1 MDMKNLK
8 KKILGAVFGVFA
20 AISLTVPSYAAVCV
34 SGSADSLQQDPHYK
48 EVSEIAEGL
57 SECMP
62 NEAQKK
68 YVYSVT
74 MTSVFGKR
82 YHSGWSSSYMDG
94 DLIVELSVAESE
106 QIPAALA
113 NLYFPSGKIIYRES
127 DRVEMASV
135 QPVPLNAQGINEA
148 SYQGIREIYRRYQE
162 VRNGASDLGEMEKI
176 RYIHEYLVNT
186 LEPVPAGETQMEDA
200 HWIQNVFS
208 GQYAYCIA
216 YTNLFYLFGR
226 GCGLEVGHDGGKDGG
241 HGVRNHVRN
250 TVTMNGELRYL
261 DVMWD
266 DDPVD
271 PDRYYLTKEC
281 SLKEYH

>member
-8 KKILGAVFGVFA
+8 KKILGAVFGVLA

-113 NLYFPSGKIIYRES
+113 NLWYSCLR
-127 DRVEMASV
+127 
-135 QPVPLNAQGINEA
+135 NA
-148 SYQGIREIYRRYQE
+148 
-162 VRNGASDLGEMEKI
+162 
-176 RYIHEYLVNT
+176 
-186 LEPVPAGETQMEDA
+186 
-200 HWIQNVFS
+200 
-208 GQYAYCIA
+208 
-216 YTNLFYLFGR
+216 
-226 GCGLEVGHDGGKDGG
+226 
-241 HGVRNHVRN
+241 
-250 TVTMNGELRYL
+250 
-261 DVMWD
+261 
-266 DDPVD
+266 
-271 PDRYYLTKEC
+271 
-281 SLKEYH
+281 